1 MKILILTDYER
12 YGGVATASAAVKEC
26 FFGLDVEVERY
37 PIHAIH
43 RGMFG
48 RLYSILKA
56 ALYLRSHTADKVI
69 LMHFEAILVGL
80 LCRSLKPNSVFI
92 NSVHTD
98 LHGYYYNASSLKKFV
113 LRYAFKVLK
122 NDTVVFD
129 SKESELK
136 AKINFGFTNTNV
148 IYNAVHLSQKVV
160 PMNDKK
166 TFKFGSVSRLH
177 AGKNVDLLIR
187 IFNSFWLT
195 HNGVELI
202 IFGDGPEL
210 IKLKSYTKKFPCYS
224 AVNFKGY
231 SNKSNEIYNQI
242 DCLVGFS
249 SMEGFG
255 LVILEALIRNIP
267 VLHSDCS
274 CGPREILK
282 PTSDPRIKTAS
293 YEMGEGGML
302 VKIPEKI
309 IPYAPS
315 LNDSEKVILEAFN
328 IFYQE
333 VENIKKSSFVDFKIF
348 GPDVI
353 RRKWAKL
360 IFSTK

>member
-12 YGGVATASAAVKEC
+12 YGGVAMASAALQEC
-26 FFGLDVEVERY
+26 LHGSEVDVERY
-37 PIHAIH
+37 PIHTKH
-43 RGMFG
+43 RGVFG

-56 ALYLRSHTADKVI
+56 ALYLRSNTADKVI
-69 LMHFEAILVGL
+69 LMHFEAILAGL
-80 LCRSLKPNSVFI
+80 LCRSFKPNAVFV

-98 LHGYYYNASSLKKFV
+98 LHGYYCNASALKKLV
-113 LRYAFKVLK
+113 LRHTFKVLK
-122 NDTVVFD
+122 NDILVFD
-129 SKESELK
+129 SKESELR
-136 AKINFGFTNTNV
+136 ARFNFGFTNTRV
-148 IYNAVHLSQKVV
+148 IYNAVHLPQTIV
-160 PMNDKK
+160 PVGDKK
-166 TFKFGSVSRLH
+166 MFKFGSVSRLH

-187 IFNSFWLT
+187 VFNSFWLT
-195 HNGVELI
+195 HDGVELI

-210 IKLKSYTKKFPCYS
+210 IKLKNYAGTFPCFD

-231 SNKSNEIYNQI
+231 SNKSDEIYSQI

-282 PTSDPRIKTAS
+282 PASDPRIKTAT
-293 YEMGEGGML
+293 YEIGKGGML

-309 IPYAPS
+309 IPYARS
-315 LNDSEKVILEAFN
+315 LQDSEMVTLEAFK

-333 VENIKKSSFVDFKIF
+333 FVNIKKSSFVDLEIF
-348 GPDVI
+348 GPNVI
-353 RRKWAKL
+353 RRKWAEL
-360 IFSTK
+360 LFSSQ